1 MRLIRFS
8 ITRFNPKKKKKKKIY
23 IYIYIYIYILQTVR
37 KLFHPLAPK
46 TVANTEMKY

>member
-8 ITRFNPKKKKKKKIY
+8 ITRFNPKKKIFIY